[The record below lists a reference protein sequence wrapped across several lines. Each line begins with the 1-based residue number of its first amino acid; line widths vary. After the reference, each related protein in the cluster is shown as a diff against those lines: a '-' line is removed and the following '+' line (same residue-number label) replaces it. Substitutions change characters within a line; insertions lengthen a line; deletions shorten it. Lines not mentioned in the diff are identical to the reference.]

1 MKNTVVSERYA
12 EALFEIAKESNKI
25 DKLKEDLILAVGTLR
40 DYPEFRKLF
49 YHPVINLDDKKI
61 MFEKLFEGKVEPIL
75 VNFVKLLIDKKRE
88 ALLEEI
94 CSLFIKMVN
103 KLQSK
108 VVAEVY
114 TAIELADDDLKMLR
128 EHLEKY
134 LDKKV
139 EMETH
144 KDETVLGGVLVKIG
158 DRIIDG
164 TLKTRFENMSR
175 TLR

>member
-12 EALFEIAKESNKI
+12 EALFAIAKEENKV
-25 DKLKEDLILAVGTLR
+25 DKLKEDLILTVGTLK

-49 YHPVINLDDKKI
+49 YHPVINLDDKKE
-61 MFEKLFEGKVEPIL
+61 MFQNLFADKVENVLI
-75 VNFVKLLIDKKRE
+75 NFVKLLIDKKRE
-88 ALLEEI
+88 NLLEEI
-94 CSLFIKMVN
+94 CALFIKMVN
-103 KLQSK
+103 NLQSK

-114 TAIELADDDLKMLR
+114 TAVELAEDDLNMLK
-128 EHLEKY
+128 EQLEKY
-134 LDKKV
+134 LSKKV
-139 EMETH
+139 EIEKHTD
-144 KDETVLGGVLVKIG
+144 KSVLGGVLVKIG